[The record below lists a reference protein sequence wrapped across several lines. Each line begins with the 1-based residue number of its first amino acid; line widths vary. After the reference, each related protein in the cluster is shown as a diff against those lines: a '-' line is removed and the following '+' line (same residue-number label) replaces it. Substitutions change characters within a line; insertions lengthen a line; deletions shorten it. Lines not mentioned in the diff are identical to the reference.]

1 MGRLVA
7 AALVGVAVV
16 VAVVAALGGGGKTAH
31 ARHPRP
37 AKVAPR
43 PRVSR
48 VRLGRSVRGRPID
61 AIHIGTGGRA
71 DLLVVGCIHG
81 NEPAGIAVT
90 RMLPA
95 VLAGRSLDAWV
106 VDDLNPDGRRADTR
120 ANAHGVDLNR
130 NFPYRWRTL
139 GAPGTGEWSGRGPL
153 SEPESRAAARL
164 IRRVRPRISIWFH
177 QPLRVVDES
186 GGSVSVERRFSRLA
200 HMPLRRLTRYPGSV
214 AGWEDH
220 ILNGSTAFVVELPP
234 GRLGGGAVQRLA
246 HAVVA
251 LSAPPRP
258 PSRARSARPSGA

>member
-1 MGRLVA
+1 MGRLLA

-16 VAVVAALGGGGKTAH
+16 ALVVALGGGGKTAP
-31 ARHPRP
+31 ARHPQP

-43 PRVSR
+43 PRVSL

-61 AIHIGTGGRA
+61 AVHVGSGGRA

-90 RMLPA
+90 RMLPR
-95 VLAGRSLDAWV
+95 VLAARSLDAWV
-106 VDDLNPDGRRADTR
+106 VDDLNPDGRRAGTR
-120 ANAHGVDLNR
+120 TNAHGVDLNR

-177 QPLRVVDES
+177 QPLGVVDES
-186 GGSVSVERRFSRLA
+186 GGSVAVERRFSRLA
-200 HMPLRRLTRYPGSV
+200 HLPLRRLTRYPGSV
-214 AGWEDH
+214 AGWEDPV
-220 ILNGSTAFVVELPP
+220 LSGSTAFVVELPP
-234 GRLGGGAVQRLA
+234 GRLGRSAVKRLA